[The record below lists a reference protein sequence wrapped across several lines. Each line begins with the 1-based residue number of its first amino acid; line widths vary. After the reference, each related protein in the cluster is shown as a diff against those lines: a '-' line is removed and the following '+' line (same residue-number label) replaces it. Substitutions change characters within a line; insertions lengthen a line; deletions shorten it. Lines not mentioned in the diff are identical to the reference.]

1 MNDNL
6 FLNFK
11 MVNFTE
17 ILFLEMDT
25 ASFTGLLKTILY
37 FIVGYY
43 IFKFLVRMFFPIV
56 VRKVVSKAEES
67 FKQQYQSQ
75 QQNYTTTSQ
84 QNRPSRDEIV
94 SDTAKSN
101 NPKSTKKVGEYVDYE
116 EIE

>member
-11 MVNFTE
+11 IVNFDE

-25 ASFTGLLKTILY
+25 ASSTGLIKV
-37 FIVGYY
+37 IVFMIIGYY
-43 IFKFLVRMFFPIV
+43 AIKFLARIFFPIV

-67 FKQQYQSQ
+67 FKQQYQSN
-75 QQNYTTTSQ
+75 QQNQS
-84 QNRPSRDEIV
+84 SKDEIV
-94 SDTAKSN
+94 FDTAKSN

>member
-1 MNDNL
+1 VKDNL

-11 MVNFTE
+11 IVNFAQ
-17 ILFLEMDT
+17 ILIIKMET
-25 ASFTGLLKTILY
+25 ASFTGVLKTILY

-43 IFKFLVRMFFPIV
+43 IIKFLARLLFPIV

-67 FKQQYQSQ
+67 FKQQYQSS
-75 QQNYTTTSQ
+75 QQNNNYTSQ
-84 QNRPSRDEIV
+84 QNRSVKDEI
-94 SDTAKSN
+94 SAEDAKSN